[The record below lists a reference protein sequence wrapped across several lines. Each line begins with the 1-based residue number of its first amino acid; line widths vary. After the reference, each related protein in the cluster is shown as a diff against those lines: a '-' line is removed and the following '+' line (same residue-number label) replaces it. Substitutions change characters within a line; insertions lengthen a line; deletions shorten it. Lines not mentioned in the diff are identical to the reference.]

1 MSLVK
6 RTNRLPFLFD
16 DFLTTDWLGGITETN
31 KINTNVPA
39 VNIEETED
47 NFTLELAAPGL
58 SKDKFNLELDNDVL
72 IISSESSSVK
82 EGKENRK
89 YTRKEFS
96 YGSFKRTFTVPETVN
111 GNYISASYENGILTV
126 KLPKKEEAKIQ
137 PKRLIEI
144 V

>member
-31 KINTNVPA
+31 KINTNIPA
-39 VNIEETED
+39 VNIEETDEG
-47 NFTLELAAPGL
+47 FVLELAAPGL
-58 SKDKFNLELDNDVL
+58 SKDKFDLELDNDVL
-72 IISSESSSVK
+72 VISSETSSVN
-82 EGKENRK
+82 EDKENRK

-96 YGSFKRTFTVPETVN
+96 YGSFKRTFAVPETVN
-111 GNYISASYENGILTV
+111 GNDISASYENGILTIN
-126 KLPKKEEAKIQ
+126 LPKKEEAKIQ
-137 PKRLIEI
+137 PKRLIDI

>member
-31 KINTNVPA
+31 KINTNIPA
-39 VNIEETED
+39 VNIEETDEG
-47 NFTLELAAPGL
+47 FVLELAAPGL
-58 SKDKFNLELDNDVL
+58 SKDKFDLELDNDVL
-72 IISSESSSVK
+72 VISSETSSVN
-82 EGKENRK
+82 EDKENRK

-96 YGSFKRTFTVPETVN
+96 YDSFKRTFAVPETVN
-111 GNYISASYENGILTV
+111 GNDISASYENGILTIN
-126 KLPKKEEAKIQ
+126 LPKKEEAKIQ
-137 PKRLIEI
+137 PKRLIDI